1 MNYEVVEALGQIA
14 REKNV
19 DKRLVIETLEAGL
32 QSAAK
37 KKYGATANF
46 VVEVDEKQG
55 KLGVFQIKKVVD
67 EVLDP
72 AAEIDI
78 REAHE
83 THPDASVGDDV
94 RFERPFA
101 EFGRNAIMAAKQVVV
116 QRVREAE
123 REQVYA
129 DFQGRVGDI
138 ITGTVQ
144 QVDRGNY
151 FVNLGRTEA
160 LLPIREQISRE
171 RYRQGETL
179 RAVLLDVQK
188 NTKGPQVILSRT
200 HPMFLQKLFEIEVPE
215 IKEKIVEIKAIAR
228 EPGLRSKIAVVSHE
242 EKVDPVGACVGMKG
256 SRVQAVVRE
265 LNGERIDI
273 VPWASDAKVF
283 VARALAPA
291 KIQTIE
297 LNEGEKAMT
306 VIVADDQLS
315 LAIGKKG
322 QNARLAAKLVGWKID
337 LVCESERKKVTEQQ
351 EMLVSIEELPGV
363 GEKLAKNLLSEGIET
378 IQDLS
383 KMSIEQLTAV
393 PGIGEKTAEKLFETA
408 KQFLAALRTELDRK
422 RFETEEDTEEI
433 DAAGEEEMVAVSPDD
448 EVVTDEMVAEAARR
462 RTETLDEDA
471 EASPAAELIDELED
485 VVPRELPETR
495 VEAPINEDGEIL
507 SAEERA
513 RQGAGEPEE
522 GKHAE

>member
-1 MNYEVVEALGQIA
+1 
-14 REKNV
+14 
-19 DKRLVIETLEAGL
+19 
-32 QSAAK
+32 
-37 KKYGATANF
+37 
-46 VVEVDEKQG
+46 
-55 KLGVFQIKKVVD
+55 
-67 EVLDP
+67 
-72 AAEIDI
+72 
-78 REAHE
+78 
-83 THPDASVGDDV
+83 
-94 RFERPFA
+94 
-101 EFGRNAIMAAKQVVV
+101 
-116 QRVREAE
+116 
-123 REQVYA
+123 
-129 DFQGRVGDI
+129 
-138 ITGTVQ
+138 
-144 QVDRGNY
+144 
-151 FVNLGRTEA
+151 
-160 LLPIREQISRE
+160 
-171 RYRQGETL
+171 
-179 RAVLLDVQK
+179 
-188 NTKGPQVILSRT
+188 
-200 HPMFLQKLFEIEVPE
+200 MFLQKLFEIEVPE

>member
-19 DKRLVIETLEAGL
+19 DKKLVIETLEAGL

-46 VVEVDEKQG
+46 VVEVDEKTG
-55 KLGVFQIKKVVD
+55 SLGVFQTKKVVA

-72 AAEIDI
+72 AAEISLEEARQMDPAALLDGEI
-78 REAHE
+78 RI
-83 THPDASVGDDV
+83 
-94 RFERPFA
+94 ERPFA

-123 REQVYA
+123 REQVYS

-138 ITGTVQ
+138 LTGTVQ

-151 FVNLGRTEA
+151 FINLGRTEA

-171 RYRQGETL
+171 RYRQGETI

-200 HPMFLQKLFEIEVPE
+200 HPMFLQRLFEMEVPE
-215 IKEKIVEIKAIAR
+215 IKEKIVEIRAIAR
-228 EPGLRSKIAVVSHE
+228 EPGLRSKIAVISHE

-256 SRVQAVVRE
+256 SRVQAVVKE

-273 VPWASDAKVF
+273 VPWANDAKVF
-283 VARALAPA
+283 VTRALAPA

-297 LNEGEKAMT
+297 LNEADRAMT

-322 QNARLAAKLVGWKID
+322 QNARLAAKLVGWRID
-337 LVCESERKKVTEQQ
+337 LICESERQKLREQE
-351 EMLVSIEELPGV
+351 EMVVPVAELPGV
-363 GEKLAKNLLSEGIET
+363 GEKTAANLIAAGIES
-378 IQDLS
+378 IQDLAKTS
-383 KMSIEQLTAV
+383 MDDLVQV
-393 PGIGEKTAEKLFETA
+393 PGVGEKTAEKLLETA
-408 KQFLAALRTELDRK
+408 KQFLTALRSELARK
-422 RFETEEDTEEI
+422 
-433 DAAGEEEMVAVSPDD
+433 AAEEEEEEEEEAAPVAPDL
-448 EVVTDEMVAEAARR
+448 EVVTDEMVAEAAARR
-462 RTETLDEDA
+462 RGDA
-471 EASPAAELIDELED
+471 EAATEEEAPAAEETEEDE
-485 VVPRELPETR
+485 PP
-495 VEAPINEDGEIL
+495 A
-507 SAEERA
+507 A
-513 RQGAGEPEE
+513 
-522 GKHAE
+522 

>member
-1 MNYEVVEALGQIA
+1 
-14 REKNV
+14 
-19 DKRLVIETLEAGL
+19 
-32 QSAAK
+32 
-37 KKYGATANF
+37 
-46 VVEVDEKQG
+46 
-55 KLGVFQIKKVVD
+55 
-67 EVLDP
+67 
-72 AAEIDI
+72 
-78 REAHE
+78 
-83 THPDASVGDDV
+83 
-94 RFERPFA
+94 
-101 EFGRNAIMAAKQVVV
+101 
-116 QRVREAE
+116 
-123 REQVYA
+123 
-129 DFQGRVGDI
+129 
-138 ITGTVQ
+138 
-144 QVDRGNY
+144 
-151 FVNLGRTEA
+151 
-160 LLPIREQISRE
+160 
-171 RYRQGETL
+171 
-179 RAVLLDVQK
+179 
-188 NTKGPQVILSRT
+188 
-200 HPMFLQKLFEIEVPE
+200 
-215 IKEKIVEIKAIAR
+215 
-228 EPGLRSKIAVVSHE
+228 
-242 EKVDPVGACVGMKG
+242 VGMKG

>member
-19 DKRLVIETLEAGL
+19 DKKLVIETLEAGL

-46 VVEVDEKQG
+46 VVEVNEKSG
-55 KLGVFQIKKVVD
+55 DLAVFQIRKVV
-67 EVLDP
+67 EAVLDT
-72 AAEIDI
+72 AAEISLADARAI
-78 REAHE
+78 D
-83 THPDASVGDDV
+83 PDVNLGDDM
-94 RFERPFA
+94 RLERPFA

-200 HPMFLQKLFEIEVPE
+200 HPLFLQKLFEIEVPE
-215 IKEKIVEIKAIAR
+215 IKEKIVEIKAISR

-283 VARALAPA
+283 VGRALAPA
-291 KIQTIE
+291 KIQSIE
-297 LNEGEKAMT
+297 LNEAEKTMT
-306 VIVADDQLS
+306 VTVADDQLS

-337 LVCESERKKVTEQQ
+337 LVCESERKKQHEQQ

-363 GEKLAKNLLSEGIET
+363 GDKLAKNLLSEGVET
-378 IQDLS
+378 IQDLA
-383 KMSIEQLTAV
+383 KMTLEQLVAI
-393 PGIGEKTAEKLFETA
+393 PGIGEKTAEKLLETA
-408 KQFLAALRTELDRK
+408 RNFLAALRTELDRK
-422 RFETEEDTEEI
+422 GYDAEDDSDDDEESDEEQTR
-433 DAAGEEEMVAVSPDD
+433 SPDD
-448 EVVTDEMVAEAARR
+448 EVVTDEMVAEASRR
-462 RTETLDEDA
+462 RAEVEAGAAIDAGPADATEGEKDA
-471 EASPAAELIDELED
+471 E
-485 VVPRELPETR
+485 
-495 VEAPINEDGEIL
+495 
-507 SAEERA
+507 
-513 RQGAGEPEE
+513 
-522 GKHAE
+522 

>member
-19 DKRLVIETLEAGL
+19 DKKLVIETLEAGL

-55 KLGVFQIKKVVD
+55 NLGVFQIKRVVD

-72 AAEIDI
+72 AAEINL

-273 VPWASDAKVF
+273 VPWASDSKVF

-297 LNEGEKAMT
+297 LNEAEKGMT

-337 LVCESERKKVTEQQ
+337 LVCESERKKVVEQQ
-351 EMLVSIEELPGV
+351 ELLVSIEELPGV
-363 GEKLAKNLLSEGIET
+363 GDKLAKNLLSEGIET

-383 KMSIEQLTAV
+383 KMTIEQLVAV
-393 PGIGEKTAEKLFETA
+393 PGIGDKTAEKLLETA

-422 RFETEEDTEEI
+422 RFETEEDT
-433 DAAGEEEMVAVSPDD
+433 DDSDSLDEEETVLSPDD
-448 EVVTDEMVAEAARR
+448 EVVTDEMVAAATRR
-462 RTETLDEDA
+462 RTEVVDEDA
-471 EASPAAELIDELED
+471 EASPPAELIDELEE
-485 VVPRELPETR
+485 VVPREIPEAR
-495 VEAPINEDGEIL
+495 MEPPVAEDGEIL

-513 RQGAGEPEE
+513 RRGAAEPE
-522 GKHAE
+522 GGAHAE